1 MDNILQAF
9 KIQLIV
15 ERIANQ
21 TLMIIQKLLI
31 IHAIMEMVYLKNLV
45 TFLKKSFYFSGIPS
59 HKLSLQKLKVFGI
72 FFAMIMTFN

>member
-9 KIQLIV
+9 KNQLIV

-31 IHAIMEMVYLKNLV
+31 IHAIMEMVY
-45 TFLKKSFYFSGIPS
+45 
-59 HKLSLQKLKVFGI
+59 
-72 FFAMIMTFN
+72 